1 VNGEVG
7 EVVVP
12 AGSPESVMSTE
23 PPNPFWPVTD
33 AIKFEVEVPAVAVT
47 VVGDTA
53 SVKSCAGLIVSVNG
67 AEWVNDPSIP
77 VAVTV

>member
-1 VNGEVG
+1 VNEAGEVI
-7 EVVVP
+7 VP
-12 AGSPESVMSTE
+12 AGSPESVTSTE
-23 PPNPFWPVTD
+23 PLNPFWLVIDTV
-33 AIKFEVEVPAVAVT
+33 KLEFEVPAVAVT

-53 SVKSCAGLIVSVNG
+53 SVKSCAGLIVSANG